1 MLCIVLVQLP
11 VIRCYCSTSN
21 FFFRTVPV
29 ISNFNARMLIP
40 SSIIVSWA
48 TSNSS
53 ITDNYTVLYTRLCD
67 NIRETLFIDDGS
79 STGTIIDSLY
89 SGLQY
94 SVHVIAAN
102 LLGRTIERAV
112 NVTLEGTGRSLFY

>member
-1 MLCIVLVQLP
+1 ML
-11 VIRCYCSTSN
+11 T
-21 FFFRTVPV
+21 
-29 ISNFNARMLIP
+29 P
-40 SSIIVSWA
+40 SSIIVSWT

-67 NIRETLFIDDGS
+67 SIRETVFIDDGS

-89 SGLQY
+89 PGYQY
-94 SVHVIAAN
+94 SVYVIAAN

-112 NVTLEGTGRSLFY
+112 NVILEGTGRSLFY

>member
-1 MLCIVLVQLP
+1 
-11 VIRCYCSTSN
+11 
-21 FFFRTVPV
+21 
-29 ISNFNARMLIP
+29 MLIP

-53 ITDNYTVLYTRLCD
+53 ITDNYTVLYTCLCD
-67 NIRETLFIDDGS
+67 NIRETVFIDDGS

-89 SGLQY
+89 PGLQY
-94 SVHVIAAN
+94 SVYIIAAN

>member
-1 MLCIVLVQLP
+1 
-11 VIRCYCSTSN
+11 
-21 FFFRTVPV
+21 
-29 ISNFNARMLIP
+29 MLIP

>member
-1 MLCIVLVQLP
+1 MHTLL
-11 VIRCYCSTSN
+11 
-21 FFFRTVPV
+21 FFTTAPLM
-29 ISNFNARMLIP
+29 SNFNASMLTP
-40 SSIIVSWA
+40 SSIIVSWT

-89 SGLQY
+89 PGLQY

-102 LLGRTIERAV
+102 LLGRTTEKAV
-112 NVTLEGTGRSLFY
+112 NVTLEGTGRS

>member
-1 MLCIVLVQLP
+1 ML
-11 VIRCYCSTSN
+11 T
-21 FFFRTVPV
+21 
-29 ISNFNARMLIP
+29 P

-67 NIRETLFIDDGS
+67 NIRETVFMDDGS

-89 SGLQY
+89 PGLQY
-94 SVHVIAAN
+94 SVYVIAAN
-102 LLGRTIERAV
+102 LLGRTIVSEV
-112 NVTLEGTGRSLFY
+112 NITLEGTGRSLFY